1 MNTFEGP
8 DRDSSPR
15 FEEASFQTF
24 PPSSFEI
31 VDGPPEATVGE
42 ERTSRKPA
50 SGKERSGLLEAFVL
64 ALIALVLALS
74 LKTYVAEAYEIKG
87 RSMRPTFFSGQRV
100 VVLKTFYDIERYDII
115 VFSNDDD
122 PHDRDPPRDLIKRVI
137 GLPGDRVEVDHE
149 GRVVLNG
156 ELLDEEYT
164 MPPRYDHRE
173 FKRKIVPE
181 GHYFVLGDN
190 RCDSHDS
197 RDFPFP
203 FVPVTQIR
211 GKVVIRWWPFS
222 ELKTF

>member
-1 MNTFEGP
+1 VNTSERP
-8 DRDSSPR
+8 DRDLSPLTDDG
-15 FEEASFQTF
+15 SFPTF
-24 PPSSFEI
+24 SPSSFET
-31 VDGPPEATVGE
+31 VAGPAEAAGE
-42 ERTSRKPA
+42 GARTSRKPA
-50 SGKERSGLLEAFVL
+50 PGKERSGLLEAFVL

-87 RSMRPTFFSGQRV
+87 RSMRPTFLSGQRV
-100 VVLKTFYDIERYDII
+100 VVLKTFYDVERYDII
-115 VFSNDDD
+115 VFSNDDNPYD
-122 PHDRDPPRDLIKRVI
+122 KDPPKDLIKRVI

-164 MPPRYDHRE
+164 MPPRYDPRD
-173 FKRKIVPE
+173 FKPNIVPE

-190 RCDSHDS
+190 RIDSHDS
-197 RDFPFP
+197 RDFDFP
-203 FVPVTQIR
+203 FVPVTQVR